1 MLISERIHEIPSP
14 NDLLQRLIAYAKIDR
29 IMNPDSDDCMV
40 RVYHYDKDWVP
51 GGHFLKIDDSGG
63 DHYHVLFSPDGCI
76 VKGFDHESDLSP
88 YNYNDE
94 DEPMLNVIAEHDFY
108 DGAPVALS
116 CLLDDPAL
124 EKELATFCAWQAAG
138 DSQWHCAESEIPA
151 DWSDGIE
158 TFLFYAQDPEE
169 YRHWF
174 EAYYETKVDL
184 KIIRDIADGKSVTAE
199 MARSLNPEGD
209 VDLIMKELGE
219 NF

>member
-1 MLISERIHEIPSP
+1 MLISERIHEMPP
-14 NDLLQRLIAYAKIDR
+14 REELLRRLLAYAKIDR
-29 IMNPDSDDCMV
+29 IMNPDPDDCMV
-40 RVYHYDKDWVP
+40 RVYHYDKDWVT

-63 DHYHVLFSPDGCI
+63 DHYHVLFSPGGCI

-88 YNYNDE
+88 YNYDEND
-94 DEPMLNVIAEHDFY
+94 PMPDVLAGHDFY
-108 DGAPVALS
+108 DGAPAELL

-138 DSQWHCAESEIPA
+138 DDRWHCAPSEIPD

-158 TFLFYAQDPEE
+158 TFLFYAQDLEE

-174 EAYYETKVDL
+174 EEYYERKVDL
-184 KIIRDIADGKSVTAE
+184 KTIRDIADGKPVTAE
-199 MARSLNPEGD
+199 LARALNPEGD
-209 VDLIMKELGE
+209 VELILKELEE